1 MADITE
7 VPLEELLAD
16 IDEAMHD
23 IDLCR
28 MAVVMGMTSYN
39 DRLIGNIDMVRK
51 GIGELKR
58 RLTLKS
64 DQATKQEGEQ
74 NERQE

>member
-58 RLTLKS
+58 RLTLN
-64 DQATKQEGEQ
+64 AAVLGVCAPGWG
-74 NERQE
+74 RR